1 MLLDIDLTS
10 GDLQRTP
17 PQRIPTIQAPR
28 IPPST
33 TSEPNNPVNFT
44 KTKKKRIWP
53 RILLF
58 TLVAIALGGIGYFYH
73 KSSQISK
80 EVGFK
85 FDIGNVITTKKP
97 ELKKDSSGKHTNVLL
112 VGVDSRE
119 SNFISNTDTIL
130 IASYNHETKDIT
142 MVSIPRDFYV
152 VIDPK
157 TKWYGRI
164 NTIYP
169 NAESKKEGEGFP
181 ALLNTIKDFTNL
193 EIQYYAMVDFKAF
206 VEIVD
211 QLGGLSINVENSFV
225 DNAYPNGNKYK
236 IIKFTA
242 GPQEMD
248 GETALEYS
256 RSRHSLQNNEGSDYA
271 RARRQQKVIAAI
283 QEKIAQSDTLRDPKA
298 IMGIFSSLVNNIKI
312 SEFTITDIQAGLDI
326 LDEFKTSNGKTNS
339 FVLDPN
345 AGDGTLIE
353 VKTMESGAFAIGPVE
368 GFGIYK
374 RIHQYVNVITTNP
387 RLYSEDPTIFIY
399 DIGMGAV
406 AINTLVKQMR
416 TDFPYINFVISYPL
430 YLGKEG
436 NYIYS
441 NEEGHTESISQFSKY
456 LETDKNSAPDF
467 LEPKL
472 SQTGVIMLLGVKP
485 TPQQNNE
492 SGI

>member
-10 GDLQRTP
+10 GDLQKTP
-17 PQRIPTIQAPR
+17 PQRAPTNQAPR
-28 IPPST
+28 IPSNSLP
-33 TSEPNNPVNFT
+33 EQNNPAPFSRP
-44 KTKKKRIWP
+44 KKKKIWP

-58 TLVAIALGGIGYFYH
+58 TLVAIALGATGYFFY

-97 ELKKDSSGKHTNVLL
+97 ELKKDTSGKHTNVLL

-130 IASYNHETKDIT
+130 VASYNHETKDIT

-152 VIDPK
+152 VVDPK
-157 TKWYGRI
+157 VKWYGRI

-169 NAESKKEGEGFP
+169 SAESKKEGEGFP
-181 ALLNTIKDFTNL
+181 ALLNTIKDVTNL

-225 DNAYPNGNKYK
+225 DNAYPSGNKYK
-236 IIKFTA
+236 TIKFTA

-271 RARRQQKVIAAI
+271 RARRQQKVIVAI
-283 QEKIAQSDTLRDPKA
+283 QEKIAQSDTLKDPKA

-353 VKTMESGAFAIGPVE
+353 VKKMENGAFAIGPVE

-374 RIHQYVNVITTNP
+374 RIHQYVNLITTNP
-387 RLYSEDPTIFIY
+387 RLYSEDPSIYLY
-399 DIGMGAV
+399 DIGMGAM
-406 AINTLVKQMR
+406 AINALVKQMR
-416 TDFPYINFVISYPL
+416 TDFPYINIIISYPL

-436 NYIYS
+436 NYVYS
-441 NEEGHTESISQFSKY
+441 NEEGHAESIAQFSKY

-472 SQTGVIMLLGVKP
+472 SPTGVIILLGVKP
-485 TPQQNNE
+485 TTQQDNE
-492 SGI
+492 SEI